1 MVVVIVRQ
9 RGNNEGGGGG
19 GAPSGSCDPHVAA
32 QKLRVDA
39 WMPLRQ
45 RSASYEDAAQSPLA
59 STGSRFYAA
68 VPAAVLDTHDKP
80 LAGDHTYEYIDPA
93 AGAVERGL
101 PASTPQYAVPG
112 DDDGIYTAPDASKP
126 AHRDGGSGPGSLIIS
141 RCDGEPWGMG
151 VKPDPIRGVVVTKI
165 KPGGVGARHNLEI
178 GSTFTKIDGTDGL
191 RIDKAKLLHMFKTKT
206 TITVELGPMIQNIGP
221 LHCPLLP
228 SRPEL
233 DLDV

>member
-1 MVVVIVRQ
+1 MSQGGVKVVARAARPAASNSKPSSKVERVRARSQEDAKSPVAASTVSPAGHLEVEGAQ
-9 RGNNEGGGGG
+9 RDGGGGPG
-19 GAPSGSCDPHVAA
+19 GG
-32 QKLRVDA
+32 
-39 WMPLRQ
+39 
-45 RSASYEDAAQSPLA
+45 
-59 STGSRFYAA
+59 
-68 VPAAVLDTHDKP
+68 
-80 LAGDHTYEYIDPA
+80 
-93 AGAVERGL
+93 
-101 PASTPQYAVPG
+101 
-112 DDDGIYTAPDASKP
+112 
-126 AHRDGGSGPGSLIIS
+126 GPGSLRIS
-141 RCDGEPWGMG
+141 RREGESWGMD
-151 VKPDPIRGVVVTKI
+151 VKPDLMRVVVVTKI